1 MPVRQEFTLCTIHT
15 TTHSEAELPQPS
27 HNEGPPKMLKRY
39 SHVRIQAKGAAVQ
52 SPAEETAKVCE
63 GTSQTT
69 RKQRDAACMLNS
81 YKRAHARAR
90 AA

>member
-27 HNEGPPKMLKRY
+27 HNGGPAEDAQKVLACQDSGKARGG
-39 SHVRIQAKGAAVQ
+39 S

-63 GTSQTT
+63 GTS
-69 RKQRDAACMLNS
+69 
-81 YKRAHARAR
+81 
-90 AA
+90 